1 MWDAHSTS
9 LQDEKKLLQPPNV
22 RLHETP
28 PLEEQ
33 AVNTPDIRNP
43 GFIGAGTS
51 PKHAVSSVRLL
62 TSGPKVQAREFVV
75 EVGQRIQWHSHSKI
89 TDWCFC
95 LEGVVV
101 FEAADPDS
109 KTSRQQSLQPGEHC
123 VIPAG
128 ITHRLRA
135 GSTDSC
141 RYLLVQA
148 GDKYDFNE
156 ATDAWLPS

>member
-1 MWDAHSTS
+1 MNTS
-9 LQDEKKLLQPPNV
+9 
-22 RLHETP
+22 ET
-28 PLEEQ
+28 
-33 AVNTPDIRNP
+33 RNP
-43 GFIGAGTS
+43 GLIGADTS
-51 PKHAVSSVRLL
+51 PKHAVTSVRLL

-75 EVGQRIQWHSHSKI
+75 DVGQRIQWHSHSKI

-109 KTSRQQSLQPGEHC
+109 KTCREQSLQPGEHC
-123 VIPAG
+123 VIEVS
-128 ITHRLRA
+128 IIHRLRA
-135 GSTDSC
+135 GSTGPC

-148 GDKYDFNE
+148 GDKYDFNK

>member
-1 MWDAHSTS
+1 MNTS
-9 LQDEKKLLQPPNV
+9 DTRK
-22 RLHETP
+22 
-28 PLEEQ
+28 
-33 AVNTPDIRNP
+33 P
-43 GFIGAGTS
+43 GMIGADTS
-51 PKHAVSSVRLL
+51 PEHAVSSVRLL
-62 TSGPKVQAREFVV
+62 ASGSKVQAREFVV
-75 EVGQRIQWHSHSKI
+75 DVGQRIKWHSHSKI

-109 KTSRQQSLQPGEHC
+109 KACREQSLQPGEYC
-123 VIPAG
+123 VIKAG
-128 ITHRLRA
+128 VIHRLRA
-135 GSTDSC
+135 GSTGPS

>member
-1 MWDAHSTS
+1 M
-9 LQDEKKLLQPPNV
+9 
-22 RLHETP
+22 
-28 PLEEQ
+28 
-33 AVNTPDIRNP
+33 NTPEPCDSELNRVH
-43 GFIGAGTS
+43 TS

-75 EVGQRIQWHSHSKI
+75 EAGQRIKWHSHSKI

-101 FEAADPDS
+101 FEAAD
-109 KTSRQQSLQPGEHC
+109 TEREACREQLLRPGEHC
-123 VIPAG
+123 VIEAG
-128 ITHRLRA
+128 IVHRLRA
-135 GSTDSC
+135 GSTVPC

-156 ATDAWLPS
+156 ASNDWLPP

>member
-1 MWDAHSTS
+1 MNTS
-9 LQDEKKLLQPPNV
+9 
-22 RLHETP
+22 ET
-28 PLEEQ
+28 
-33 AVNTPDIRNP
+33 RNP
-43 GFIGAGTS
+43 GLIGADTS
-51 PKHAVSSVRLL
+51 PEHAVASVRPL

-101 FEAADPDS
+101 FEAAHPDS
-109 KTSRQQSLQPGEHC
+109 KTCREQSLQPGEHC
-123 VIPAG
+123 VIDAG
-128 ITHRLRA
+128 IIHRLRA
-135 GSTDSC
+135 GSTGPC

-148 GDKYDFNE
+148 GDTYDFNE